1 MRHAEFKTFMRLYL
15 IAVIAVMTVLF
26 ILNPILSTDC
36 DPLMIILTGGG
47 KLVDYLGAAYDTVY
61 EDFQIYRLITYGY
74 FQPAVWHLLA
84 NAFALWYVGL
94 YMEKVIGSL
103 RFIIIYHIGL
113 IVSCVVF
120 LLLFQNG
127 LMYGASP
134 AIFCFFGMMASWLIK
149 DRALLD
155 EYINIKG
162 SRYLLCVAVI
172 SNFLSVGTFVVHVL
186 GFCVGILIGFVVKR
200 KG

>member
-1 MRHAEFKTFMRLYL
+1 MRHAEFKSFMRLYL
-15 IAVIAVMTVLF
+15 IAVIAVMAVLF
-26 ILNPILSTDC
+26 ILNPILSSNC

-94 YMEKVIGSL
+94 YMEKVISSL

-113 IVSCVVF
+113 IVSCAVF
-120 LLLFQNG
+120 LLLFPNG

-134 AIFCFFGMMASWLIK
+134 AIFCFFGMMALWLIK

-155 EYINIKG
+155 EYKNIKG

-172 SNFLSVGTFVVHVL
+172 SNFLSIGTFVVHVL